1 MAAKLWL
8 MALTAFDVPR
18 VEAALFLGAAH
29 DRLLRLI
36 VT

>member
-18 VEAALFLGAAH
+18 VEAALFWAPPMT
-29 DRLLRLI
+29 
-36 VT
+36 V